1 MAVGFILIITKPG
14 YENSVREALEN
25 VPLVNGRWTV
35 FGEYDIF
42 VKIEADDENEL
53 TRCIIEDVRS
63 IDGIVTTRTLIG
75 AEV

>member
-1 MAVGFILIITKPG
+1 MAVGFILITTKPG
-14 YENSVREALEN
+14 YEKSVREALEKI
-25 VPLVNGRWTV
+25 PLISGRWGV

-42 VKIEADDENEL
+42 VKIEADEENEL

>member
-14 YENSVREALEN
+14 YETSVREALDN
-25 VPLVNGRWTV
+25 IALVNGRWTV
-35 FGEYDIF
+35 FGEYDLF
-42 VKIEADDENEL
+42 VKVEADGDIDL
-53 TRCIIEDVRS
+53 TRCIIEEVRS

>member
-14 YENSVREALEN
+14 YENSVRKALEK
-25 VPLVNGRWTV
+25 VSLVSGRWTV

-42 VKIEADDENEL
+42 VKIEADDEIDL
-53 TRCIIEDVRS
+53 TRCIIEEVRS